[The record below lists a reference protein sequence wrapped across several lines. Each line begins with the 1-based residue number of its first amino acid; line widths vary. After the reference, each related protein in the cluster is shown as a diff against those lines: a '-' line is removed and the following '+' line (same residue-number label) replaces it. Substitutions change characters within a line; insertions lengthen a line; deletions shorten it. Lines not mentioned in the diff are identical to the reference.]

1 MAEFAI
7 VRQDG
12 EVDKVSG
19 LSVQD
24 VANQYGWPGNGE
36 IVPWDA
42 ANHASN
48 IRHSFASPAEQHEA
62 LDDKPEAAAAAKTP
76 DAPVVNAATPFSPNS
91 SALDAARAAARAKA
105 GA

>member
-36 IVPWDA
+36 IVPWDS
-42 ANHASN
+42 ANHASK
-48 IRHSFASPAEQHEA
+48 IRHSFASPAEQSEA
-62 LDDKPEAAAAAKTP
+62 LNDKSKTP
-76 DAPVVNAATPFSPNS
+76 DAPAVNAATPFSPNS